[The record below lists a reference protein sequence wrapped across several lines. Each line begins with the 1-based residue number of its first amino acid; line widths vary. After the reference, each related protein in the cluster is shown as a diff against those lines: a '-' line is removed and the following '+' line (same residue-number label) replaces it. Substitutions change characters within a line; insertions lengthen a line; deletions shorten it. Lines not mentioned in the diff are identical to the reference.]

1 VNGQHELSIDAIIAE
16 LTALSA
22 ERLRELE
29 VMPVKRGSRL
39 SEDLHAVALGT
50 GLGVMHAVR
59 RIEEMRRRAAVPQAH
74 PIRNR
79 PVQRKRD
86 GDV

>member
-1 VNGQHELSIDAIIAE
+1 MSGEPELSVDAIIDE

-39 SEDLHAVALGT
+39 SEDLNAIALGT
-50 GLGVMHAVR
+50 ALGVMHATQ
-59 RIEEMRRRAAVPQAH
+59 RIEEMRRRAAVPRAQQM
-74 PIRNR
+74 RDR
-79 PVQRKRD
+79 PVQRER
-86 GDV
+86 GGHV

>member
-1 VNGQHELSIDAIIAE
+1 MSGKSELSVDAIIEE

-39 SEDLHAVALGT
+39 SEDLNAVALGT
-50 GLGVMHAVR
+50 GLGVMHAIQ
-59 RIEEMRRRAAVPQAH
+59 RIEEMRRRAAVPQT
-74 PIRNR
+74 NEM
-79 PVQRKRD
+79 RD
-86 GDV
+86 GSLQRERDRHV